1 MTTAFTTHFE
11 LGSTLRGDT
20 KMRVG
25 YKALAV
31 LVLVLTQHCAYAGV
45 TEGCTVAAG
54 VFRNA
59 ALAEAL
65 RIAFDEKHEWQGKS
79 FQSLPPTWK
88 QVLTADIEE
97 FKPKLIP
104 VVASVMTKVPA
115 WSEQGLDGMKKAR
128 EELLG
133 KLDMTNDAYMIRC
146 VKMLQE

>member
-1 MTTAFTTHFE
+1 
-11 LGSTLRGDT
+11 
-20 KMRVG
+20 MRICRR
-25 YKALAV
+25 ALAV
-31 LVLVLTQHCAYAGV
+31 LVLALTQQSAYAGV
-45 TEGCTVAAG
+45 TQGCTVAAG

-88 QVLTADIEE
+88 QVLTTDIEE

-104 VVASVMTKVPA
+104 VVASVMKNVPA
-115 WSEQGLDGMKKAR
+115 WNDQGLDGMTKAR
-128 EELLG
+128 EELLR